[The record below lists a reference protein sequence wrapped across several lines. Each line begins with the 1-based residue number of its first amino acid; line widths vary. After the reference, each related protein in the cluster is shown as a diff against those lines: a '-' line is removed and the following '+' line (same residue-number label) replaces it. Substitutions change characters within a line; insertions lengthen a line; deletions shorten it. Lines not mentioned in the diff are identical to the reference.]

1 MTRLSDFVLI
11 YFKFPCTQEYM
22 DPELRVYINM
32 QSCPLSLY
40 TKGTYTHTLI
50 ILPIFNIV
58 LIGNGTIIN
67 VALLTWQHDE
77 AISNVQYT
85 DLVTIYVGVLV

>member
-1 MTRLSDFVLI
+1 
-11 YFKFPCTQEYM
+11 M
-22 DPELRVYINM
+22 DPELRVLYINM
-32 QSCPLSLY
+32 QSCPLPLY

-58 LIGNGTIIN
+58 VIGNGTIIN

-85 DLVTIYVGVLV
+85 DLVTI

>member
-1 MTRLSDFVLI
+1 
-11 YFKFPCTQEYM
+11 M

-32 QSCPLSLY
+32 QSCPLPLY
-40 TKGTYTHTLI
+40 TKVTHTPHL
-50 ILPIFNIV
+50 LCCPFKTLYV

-85 DLVTIYVGVLV
+85 DLVTIYVGVLVLKHIEEIPPTVRR

>member
-32 QSCPLSLY
+32 QSCPLPLY
-40 TKGTYTHTLI
+40 TKVHTQTYYIAH
-50 ILPIFNIV
+50 FNIV

-85 DLVTIYVGVLV
+85 DLVTIYVGVLVL

>member
-1 MTRLSDFVLI
+1 
-11 YFKFPCTQEYM
+11 M

-32 QSCPLSLY
+32 QSCPLPLY
-40 TKGTYTHTLI
+40 TKVQTHTLI

-58 LIGNGTIIN
+58 VIGNGTIIN

-85 DLVTIYVGVLV
+85 DLVTIYVGVLVL

>member
-1 MTRLSDFVLI
+1 MYTTVYGPRVKSIHKHAKLSFTFV
-11 YFKFPCTQEYM
+11 Y
-22 DPELRVYINM
+22 
-32 QSCPLSLY
+32 
-40 TKGTYTHTLI
+40 KGTHKLI

-58 LIGNGTIIN
+58 VIGNGTIIN
-67 VALLTWQHDE
+67 VALLTWHHDE

>member
-1 MTRLSDFVLI
+1 
-11 YFKFPCTQEYM
+11 M

-32 QSCPLSLY
+32 QSCPLPLY
-40 TKGTYTHTLI
+40 TKVHTQTYYIAH
-50 ILPIFNIV
+50 FNIV

-67 VALLTWQHDE
+67 VALLTWHHDE
-77 AISNVQYT
+77 AINSNVQYT